1 MLYEELRIISNF
13 APIMVYIDDS
23 LYDFDLPLALQ
34 QISPQRREQA
44 LRFRHEQGQRECVLS
59 YLLLK
64 QALLQEYGIDE
75 NPLFEYGEHGKP
87 SIVGH
92 HDIHFSLSHCRQA
105 VACVVSDHPVGIDI
119 ETVRAF
125 REPLARYAMNDQEL
139 ALIVSSSRP
148 DVAFIRLWTQ
158 KEARLKMTG
167 EGISNHLKD
176 ALAEGPWTITTV
188 EELDRGYIYSLCESN
203 NSHH

>member
-1 MLYEELRIISNF
+1 
-13 APIMVYIDDS
+13 MVYIDDS

-64 QALLQEYGIDE
+64 RALLQEYGIDE

-148 DVAFIRLWTQ
+148 DVAF
-158 KEARLKMTG
+158 
-167 EGISNHLKD
+167 D
-176 ALAEGPWTITTV
+176 AEGSPSENDGRGHLQPLEGCPRRRSLDYHHGRRTRPWLHLFT
-188 EELDRGYIYSLCESN
+188 LRK
-203 NSHH
+203 

>member
-1 MLYEELRIISNF
+1 
-13 APIMVYIDDS
+13 MVYIDDR
-23 LYDFDLPLALQ
+23 LYDFDLPSALQ
-34 QISPQRREQA
+34 QISLQRREQA

-64 QALLQEYGIDE
+64 RALLQEYGIDE

-92 HDIHFSLSHCRQA
+92 QDIHFSLSHCRQA

-125 REPLARYAMNDQEL
+125 RESLARYAMNDQEL
-139 ALIVSSSRP
+139 ALIASSSRP

-188 EELDRGYIYSLCESN
+188 EELDRGYIYSLCESRY
-203 NSHH
+203 SYH